1 MAELTEELKEARENA
16 FSIQSIPEGRIPKYI
31 GSIEREDDWIYE
43 FYKDQ
48 TGAYWFETLVRKNGQ
63 VITLHEAVHGKVTR
77 RKASHR

>member
-1 MAELTEELKEARENA
+1 MDELEHAYKNA
-16 FSIQSIPEGRIPKYI
+16 FSIQSIPEGRTIEFVGAIEKTYI
-31 GSIEREDDWIYE
+31 YD

-48 TGAYWFETLVRKNGQ
+48 TGAYWFKTLVRKNGQ